1 MIKLIKRLTGALTL
15 LLVLVSCKISPPISV
30 DYDTQYN
37 FANLKSYAW
46 IKAKDSNKVKTL
58 DGKRQAAAIETILN
72 RKGFRKLVNTSQA
85 DFLLKTH
92 TITDKKTDVD
102 AFFTMW
108 GYYPYYH
115 PLNWPHRSSATVTRE
130 YEIGTLVLDIVDREK
145 KEVVW
150 RGSISRKLG
159 IYSNKSPEERAT
171 IALRNAEF
179 LLESFPPS
187 K

>member
-1 MIKLIKRLTGALTL
+1 MINLIKRLTSTATL
-15 LLVLVSCKISPPISV
+15 LLVLASCKISPPISV

-37 FANLKSYAW
+37 FSNLKSYAW
-46 IKAKDSNKVKTL
+46 IKAKDSNKVTTL
-58 DGKRQAAAIETILN
+58 DGKRQASAIETILN
-72 RKGFRKLVNTSQA
+72 RKGFTKLFDSNEA

-92 TITDKKTDVD
+92 TVTDKKTDVD

-115 PLNWPHRSSATVTRE
+115 PFNWPHRSSSTVTRE
-130 YEIGTLVLDIVDREK
+130 YEIGTLVLDIVDRKK

-171 IALRNAEF
+171 IALRNAEV
-179 LLESFPPS
+179 LLQSFPPS
-187 K
+187 N